1 MGGVP
6 NSSLSGDL
14 EDETGHLRRRIGQ
27 RDLCI
32 RGMGQERE
40 PRGSW
45 KVRTWKPVGLWVVG
59 SVLTSGDSL
68 RDHGWV
74 KKEDVLP
81 SAPRV

>member
-40 PRGSW
+40 PRRVLEGSNMEAS
-45 KVRTWKPVGLWVVG
+45 GVVG
-59 SVLTSGDSL
+59 GWECPDFWRLTQRPWLG
-68 RDHGWV
+68 
-74 KKEDVLP
+74 
-81 SAPRV
+81 